1 MVGLMKFFY
10 VCKVLKL
17 LSHTYDGRYHKACYD
32 SFIIPPKNSANAISS
47 KILIDDAIQSVV
59 DLLNSNKASATWT
72 TAELYNVYTK
82 ASGLS
87 ELSYSRV
94 HKEEAKSRKELDSQ
108 DRSKLLEQLSKYS
121 HPLLTDSDK
130 LFNVVNGQCASE
142 DINVYDA
149 LYIGKKQMEE
159 FVNKLPDGFHH
170 VIEKLVKTM
179 QQMKKSVV
187 VQGKPIYNPESHFI
201 NLILIGSKET

>member
-1 MVGLMKFFY
+1 MGGLKGISTNDEQVAVWINSFSI
-10 VCKVLKL
+10 C
-17 LSHTYDGRYHKACYD
+17 SHVSLALDNIYT
-32 SFIIPPKNSANAISS
+32 PSS
-47 KILIDDAIQSVV
+47 TEEIEETFS
-59 DLLNSNKASATWT
+59 
-72 TAELYNVYTK
+72 E
-82 ASGLS
+82 GLS

-170 VIEKLVKTM
+170 VIEKRVKTM

-187 VQGKPIYNPESHFI
+187 VQGKPIYNLESHFI
-201 NLILIGSKET
+201 NLILIGQQRNITATNV